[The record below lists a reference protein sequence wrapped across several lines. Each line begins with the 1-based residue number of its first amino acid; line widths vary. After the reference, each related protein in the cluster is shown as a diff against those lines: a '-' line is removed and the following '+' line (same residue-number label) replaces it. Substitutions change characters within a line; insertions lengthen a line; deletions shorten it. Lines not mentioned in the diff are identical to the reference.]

1 METFISLYLLPKLVS
16 PKIIIEDLERNDVK
30 LVSNIDIYHIYS
42 KLSNYLRLISEDISQ
57 FLIHEDICRK
67 ILELFNNFLI
77 TDEFKFIYKE
87 RLVFDIFQELIPKY
101 FHESKID
108 EIIHDRIIENIPS
121 YLIISNHLEFNYKN
135 YFITITFASYSN
147 LLEINC
153 YLIDHEKYLAI
164 SGREE
169 IFRITLQRNNEDI
182 NKSLIDIKFYKF
194 NTKKVYYSELK
205 SRSISYVESLK
216 YKYSV

>member
-1 METFISLYLLPKLVS
+1 MEIFISLYLLPKLVS
-16 PKIIIEDLERNDVK
+16 PEIIIEDLERNDVK
-30 LVSNIDIYHIYS
+30 LISNINIYHIYS
-42 KLSNYLRLISEDISQ
+42 KLSNYLRLIPKDISQ

-87 RLVFDIFQELIPKY
+87 RPVFDMFQELIPKY

-108 EIIHDRIIENIPS
+108 EIIHDRIIEIPS

-135 YFITITFASYSN
+135 YFIKITFASYSN
-147 LLEINC
+147 LLEINY
-153 YLIDHEKYLAI
+153 YLINHEKYLSI
-164 SGREE
+164 NGHEE
-169 IFRITLQRNNEDI
+169 LFRITLQRNNENI

-194 NTKKVYYSELK
+194 NTKKSYLPELK